1 MPPKRKT
8 KTPRKVSQKGAG
20 AIKDVLKFVRDNKLI
35 SKGLGM
41 IPRPIAQ
48 VASKGAS
55 MVGLGKKKKKRAPKK
70 QMTAAAFANLLASP
84 TRTRKTRVRV
94 SKAVAHGY
102 PANQVGAGFFSDL
115 GGGIGNIFG
124 GLGGGI
130 GSVAKGMFGGGVSRG
145 LLGRPNPT
153 VVLPVPQRGYVM

>member
-1 MPPKRKT
+1 MAPKRKT
-8 KTPRKVSQKGAG
+8 PRKSQKGAG
-20 AIKDVLKFVRDNKLI
+20 VVKDVLKFVRDNKLI

-41 IPRPIAQ
+41 IPHPAAQ
-48 VASKGAS
+48 VAAKGAS
-55 MVGLGKKKKKRAPKK
+55 LVGLGKKKKKKRGPKK
-70 QMTAAAFANLLASP
+70 ITAASMANLLASP
-84 TRTRKTRVRV
+84 TRTRKTPVRV
-94 SKAVAHGY
+94 SRAVAHGY

-130 GSVAKGMFGGGVSRG
+130 GSVARGMFEGASASRG

-153 VVLPVPQRGYVM
+153 VVLPVPQRGFVM